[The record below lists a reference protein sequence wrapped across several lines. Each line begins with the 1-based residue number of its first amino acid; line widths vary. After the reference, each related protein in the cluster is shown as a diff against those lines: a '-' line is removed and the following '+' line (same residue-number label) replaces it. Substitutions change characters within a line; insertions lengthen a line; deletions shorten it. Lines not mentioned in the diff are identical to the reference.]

1 MPRLLLASS
10 VPSVPTPEPLATSG
24 LNSTAS
30 ITASSMTLTHWSRPS
45 ASSPLHDTAER
56 EQNSHSSHYNG
67 LTIAMRFVLDDCCAR
82 AASGNAVA
90 PQRYER
96 ASPHGAL
103 LRLRA
108 APLPIP
114 YSSESCV
121 GITAQFRR
129 RLFRNGSTAAPMIAC
144 HHFRSAPSSGHS
156 QLSPTLRRWVGSS
169 DLRNER
175 L

>member
-67 LTIAMRFVLDDCCAR
+67 LRHRQLRRLWLDLRPQTTHRLRKSSRLYCFCCG
-82 AASGNAVA
+82 AASGHVIRFT
-90 PQRYER
+90 QE
-96 ASPHGAL
+96 
-103 LRLRA
+103 
-108 APLPIP
+108 
-114 YSSESCV
+114 
-121 GITAQFRR
+121 
-129 RLFRNGSTAAPMIAC
+129 
-144 HHFRSAPSSGHS
+144 
-156 QLSPTLRRWVGSS
+156 
-169 DLRNER
+169 
-175 L
+175 